1 MLARAV
7 KLRKYMQQCTFSNV
21 FIMLQENR
29 DPTKQAKAHEVKGT
43 LMDDEL
49 WEHVSVVVQVV
60 KPLAEVLDFCNGDYP
75 GASKVYQK
83 MFDVSKVY
91 VDV

>member
-1 MLARAV
+1 
-7 KLRKYMQQCTFSNV
+7 
-21 FIMLQENR
+21 MLQENR
-29 DPTKQAKAHEVKGT
+29 DPTKQAKAREVKGI

-75 GASKVYQK
+75 GASKVYHK
-83 MFDVSKVY
+83 MFDVQETLAELLQSHASRWS
-91 VDV
+91 